1 MYNNLMLL
9 HSYIL
14 VKYLIPL
21 GDHKTAAR
29 MLLRVAKSAT
39 VHLESWSCEL
49 LCCCGTAACC
59 SMLVFV
65 ALMCGSVSR
74 LVPVADITRFPA
86 HVVPILTSTVVE

>member
-39 VHLESWSCEL
+39 VHLEGWSCEL
-49 LCCCGTAACC
+49 LCG
-59 SMLVFV
+59 MLVFV
-65 ALMCGSVSR
+65 ALMCGSVSW

>member
-1 MYNNLMLL
+1 MPRELYNNLMLL

-39 VHLESWSCEL
+39 VHLQKLGLCFPVL
-49 LCCCGTAACC
+49 LQHACVNGGGGVC
-59 SMLVFV
+59 L
-65 ALMCGSVSR
+65 VSR
-74 LVPVADITRFPA
+74 PASVADITRFPA